1 LVIVIAPMSMF
12 LPVFAYAI
20 FRRTAMTG
28 RQRLER
34 QIPASC
40 VICGETLPK
49 ATLLETGKVQ
59 GPHCE
64 TVHPDFWRWASIP
77 RKRMMLAVLFTVLI
91 IWVVAVYELII
102 SNYLLFIAGGALS
115 ASLALAWNLFEK
127 RKLKSFRSHWRM
139 TLKS

>member
-1 LVIVIAPMSMF
+1 
-12 LPVFAYAI
+12 
-20 FRRTAMTG
+20 
-28 RQRLER
+28 
-34 QIPASC
+34 
-40 VICGETLPK
+40 
-49 ATLLETGKVQ
+49 
-59 GPHCE
+59 
-64 TVHPDFWRWASIP
+64 
-77 RKRMMLAVLFTVLI
+77 MMLAVLFTVLI